1 MMGTE
6 AALKR
11 PSGQGFANLMKQQPR
26 GQFDDF
32 QGEMK

>member
-11 PSGQGFANLMKQQPR
+11 PSGQSFANLMKQQPQ
-26 GQFDDF
+26 GQFGDF
-32 QGEMK
+32 QGEMQ